1 MKHWQ
6 SSWRQNRS
14 QQCASVIANNPGSD
28 GCFIDM
34 LGVAPIHGSYCKPAP
49 PVDENGNLWTD
60 PKWMGATSGLAGA
73 VAAGNPGAV
82 VVGNGLGAG
91 RTYFDSGT
99 SQLESTTDAAMSE
112 MFVRGA
118 TDGVTSYRS
127 EDNWKQDVDML
138 VDAGSHAE
146 SVLTVTKLW
155 VSATAAQEKAWHRYT
170 LATFLL
176 GTNGSSWYSFT
187 ASKDWAGLTNSSPYD
202 NVSVGAPGGAHP
214 AYAKV
219 AGTAGGTY
227 LYERSF
233 NRGISLV
240 NPTASSATVPL
251 PAGSWT
257 DLDGGTHS
265 GSITLASHDADVLT
279 GP

>member
-1 MKHWQ
+1 MAQ
-6 SSWRQNRS
+6 TFTEEMRR
-14 QQCASVIANNPGSD
+14 
-28 GCFIDM
+28 
-34 LGVAPIHGSYCKPAP
+34 
-49 PVDENGNLWTD
+49 
-60 PKWMGATSGLAGA
+60 
-73 VAAGNPGAV
+73 
-82 VVGNGLGAG
+82 LGAEIIVSE
-91 RTYFDSGT
+91 TYALDVTDFGQPIKRIKDVDLKRYGKLETSPTVMKKGKPVKMYVPGFDAIFLPG
-99 SQLESTTDAAMSE
+99 DAAK
-112 MFVRGA
+112 VG
-118 TDGVTSYRS
+118 
-127 EDNWKQDVDML
+127 L
-138 VDAGSHAE
+138 IAGQLQFHGMK
-146 SVLTVTKLW
+146 VV
-155 VSATAAQEKAWHRYT
+155 
-170 LATFLL
+170 LL